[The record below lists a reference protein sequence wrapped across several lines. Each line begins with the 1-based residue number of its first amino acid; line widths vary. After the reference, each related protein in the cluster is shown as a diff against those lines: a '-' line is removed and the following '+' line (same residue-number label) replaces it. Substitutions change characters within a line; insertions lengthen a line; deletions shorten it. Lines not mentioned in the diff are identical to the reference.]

1 MITFLDNRDKAEI
14 EETMTGYVQ
23 SVVGTLELNWTDGGY
38 VSKDD
43 GAVYEEIGSSYSN
56 FVSVEPG
63 DRLIISNTMT
73 SDTEWNAFYDA
84 NETFKSSFSN
94 ASGTIVVPNGV
105 YKMRLSKYTS
115 ASIVIVSEVSERIQR
130 NKDSIDELKGDLGQ
144 LSEEIANLPGTSD
157 EQVQNAVDNYMANN
171 PIEESDPTVPDW
183 AKQPQKPTYTASE
196 VGAEAAGTAE
206 SKVSEHNVSDT
217 AHNDIRLL
225 VQGLTERL
233 NALADSDDETLDQ
246 MSEVVA
252 YIKSNKNLIDAITT
266 SKINVSDIIDNL
278 TTNVSNK
285 PLSAAQGVALKK
297 LIDAITSVELDETLT
312 DNTKAA
318 PSGMVGKLKGEIT
331 DKATL
336 ENRVIKFWKTST
348 EENRTDTL
356 LYSVDISSIGGT
368 GGSTVYG
375 FHVNSNESDPSAC
388 VTYLRDAVGMTPAK
402 MDFTNGKF
410 DWGSWRDAFFIPKP
424 CMLRSDGTVAY
435 YLNENNYALKEDGTA
450 SDISNDSFD
459 GNAMM
464 EWGKDHKR
472 IWYKIVA
479 DANDATSYSVYIA
492 DHKEDK
498 NYVAWSFY
506 NKNDELM
513 EHFYTPI
520 YSGSLDSNNK
530 LRSLSG
536 KSIMQSRTGTEE
548 ISYAKANGDGWN
560 IEVWADK
567 LLMFLL
573 LYLMGK
579 SLDVQGTY
587 GQGHSTDN
595 ILINTGTLDDKGLFF
610 GYSDTY
616 KKVKVFGMEDQWAE
630 QMNRCCGL
638 ILDNG
643 IYKYKLTEGTADGST
658 VNGYPTDN
666 TNGMLDGGQSP
677 TANGYVNKFAVTG
690 DTILPNSVSGGSS
703 TYYCDYFYQRQSGVM
718 FAFVGG
724 SSNYGDKCGFF
735 VVLDGEV
742 GVSAWFLGCALSCKP
757 LAW

>member
-1 MITFLDNRDKAEI
+1 MITFLDDRDKAEI

-23 SVVGTLELNWTDGGY
+23 SVIGILELNWTDGGY

-595 ILINTGTLDDKGLFF
+595 TLINTGTLDDKGLFF

-724 SSNYGDKCGFF
+724 SSIYGDNCGFF

>member
-1 MITFLDNRDKAEI
+1 MTTKEMKTLSINNTTFEVVD
-14 EETMTGYVQ
+14 ETGRNNTNLLSEQ
-23 SVVGTLELNWTDGGY
+23 
-38 VSKDD
+38 VS
-43 GAVYEEIGSSYSN
+43 A
-56 FVSVEPG
+56 
-63 DRLIISNTMT
+63 
-73 SDTEWNAFYDA
+73 
-84 NETFKSSFSN
+84 
-94 ASGTIVVPNGV
+94 
-105 YKMRLSKYTS
+105 
-115 ASIVIVSEVSERIQR
+115 
-130 NKDSIDELKGDLGQ
+130 LKGDFNK
-144 LSEEIANLPGTSD
+144 LSEKIA
-157 EQVQNAVDNYMANN
+157 
-171 PIEESDPTVPDW
+171 
-183 AKQPQKPTYTASE
+183 
-196 VGAEAAGTAE
+196 
-206 SKVSEHNVSDT
+206 
-217 AHNDIRLL
+217 
-225 VQGLTERL
+225 
-233 NALADSDDETLDQ
+233 
-246 MSEVVA
+246 
-252 YIKSNKNLIDAITT
+252 
-266 SKINVSDIIDNL
+266 
-278 TTNVSNK
+278 
-285 PLSAAQGVALKK
+285 
-297 LIDAITSVELDETLT
+297 
-312 DNTKAA
+312 
-318 PSGMVGKLKGEIT
+318 

-336 ENRVIKFWKTST
+336 ENRVVKFWKTST
-348 EENRTDTL
+348 EENRPDTL

-506 NKNDELM
+506 NKNDKLM

-536 KSIMQSRTGTEE
+536 KSIMQYKTGTEE

-587 GQGHSTDN
+587 GQGHSTGSS
-595 ILINTGTLDDKGLFF
+595 LINTGTLDDKGLFF
-610 GYSDTY
+610 GYSDTD

-658 VNGYPTDN
+658 VIGYPTDN

-703 TYYCDYFYQRQSGVM
+703 TYYCDYLYQRQSGVM
-718 FAFVGG
+718 FALVGG
-724 SSNYGDKCGFF
+724 SSNYGAVCGFC

-742 GVSAWFLGCALSCKP
+742 GVSNWFLGCALSCKP